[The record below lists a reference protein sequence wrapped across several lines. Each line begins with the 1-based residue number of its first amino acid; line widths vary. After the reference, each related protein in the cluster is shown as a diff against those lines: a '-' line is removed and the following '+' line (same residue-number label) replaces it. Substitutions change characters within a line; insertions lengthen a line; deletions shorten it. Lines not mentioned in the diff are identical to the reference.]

1 MGGKRDWSEVKRILA
16 QAPFPIA
23 LALLFGSHA
32 RGEALE
38 GSDPD
43 LPVVFPAFRGMPYP
57 ERLAPLYRLPLRHVD
72 WVALTP
78 KEWEARRGGS
88 AWWGRPPGKGW
99 SFSRP

>member
-1 MGGKRDWSEVKRILA
+1 MGGKQDWSEVKRILA
-16 QAPFPIA
+16 QASFPIA

-38 GSDPD
+38 ESDP
-43 LPVVFPAFRGMPYP
+43 
-57 ERLAPLYRLPLRHVD
+57 
-72 WVALTP
+72 
-78 KEWEARRGGS
+78 EWEARRGGS